1 MIRFLLSIFLMAAL
15 SFTNS
20 CGTGEQARAAKNA
33 LEASKRAYER
43 CLKEYPADPSRCEA
57 LKRVYETD
65 CLVYQ
70 DASKGGGPTTS
81 LFIEM
86 GTGK

>member
-1 MIRFLLSIFLMAAL
+1 MTKFLLSIFLMTAL
-15 SFTNS
+15 ACTNS
-20 CGTGEQARAAKNA
+20 CGTGEQARAAKKA
-33 LEASKRAYER
+33 LEASQRAYES
-43 CLKEYPADPSRCEA
+43 CLKENPADPSRCEA

-70 DASKGGGPTTS
+70 EASKGGGPTTS

-86 GTGK
+86 GPGK